1 MRDELQIIKTESGR
15 MLRKGTYPIDETFE
29 ILGDTIYERRK
40 TFVNFHGETIK
51 ANSQRYIVF
60 KEKGCTCVKCGLTAS
75 YFALE
80 RHENQERFHLNL
92 YGVNEH
98 GNEVLFTKDHIM
110 PKAHDGASKIV
121 NYQTMCIICNNEKAD
136 SIEDN

>member
-1 MRDELQIIKTESGR
+1 MSDELQIIKTESGR

-40 TFVNFHGETIK
+40 TFVNFHGENIK

-60 KEKGCTCVKCGLTAS
+60 KKKGCTCVKCGLTAS

-92 YGVNEH
+92 YGVNEQ

-110 PKAHDGASKIV
+110 PKAHDGASQIV
-121 NYQTMCIICNNEKAD
+121 NYQPMCIVCNNEKAD
-136 SIEDN
+136 NIEES